1 MQVSLG
7 ISNGGAW
14 TAGIG
19 NAADLTPS
27 RNFTVE
33 LNNTLNEWTGP
44 IYVGTP
50 KQLLSGKYDSISFV
64 T

>member
-1 MQVSLG
+1 MQVDLG
-7 ISNGGAW
+7 VNTRGAW

-27 RNFTVE
+27 DNFTVE
-33 LNNTLNEWTGP
+33 LFNYNNSWTGP

-50 KQLLSGKYDSISFV
+50 KQ
-64 T
+64 